1 MQDIKD
7 TYYYGIRK
15 IVAIYILALIT
26 SYLFVCITGE
36 LNGDFIGE
44 YITIPQIVLF
54 LLFIISLLPFI
65 YVWNRYKYYKRKLK
79 LCSAIN
85 VVNVLGGY
93 ALIFLVFNIIIRAL
107 GVGVMTGNATQN
119 WVGTL
124 GNNIFIF
131 YLFAGA
137 FLLESRKRINVI
149 LISAL
154 FLVACVLKASLQEVF
169 YLLLF
174 ILLRYYAT
182 LKRVLIKYWVLIP
195 VLFVI
200 ALNGI
205 SFLYELRAELRTKD
219 DISLKEVEPTEILC
233 ETLAG
238 RLSCYSDVAFIVENA
253 PTFYIYA
260 QTIPVFFYQAQWL
273 DRFGVHL
280 GNWADNLPER
290 FLYEQNKNSKEDA
303 GTSFMLGMPGMLIVS
318 FMRSPWVFLINLIS
332 MLLLIELYFALLL
345 KLSCPGVL
353 EVGLTVLLYPI
364 LSGVSLELFFAVIQ
378 CAIFWICIR
387 KLNFNAHLCK

>member
-154 FLVACVLKASLQEVF
+154 FLVACVFARGI
-169 YLLLF
+169 LF
-174 ILLRYYAT
+174 IVVYFITLLR
-182 LKRVLIKYWVLIP
+182 
-195 VLFVI
+195 
-200 ALNGI
+200 N
-205 SFLYELRAELRTKD
+205 
-219 DISLKEVEPTEILC
+219 TEKSVDKILGSNTC
-233 ETLAG
+233 SICHSIEWHKF
-238 RLSCYSDVAFIVENA
+238 FI
-253 PTFYIYA
+253 
-260 QTIPVFFYQAQWL
+260 
-273 DRFGVHL
+273 
-280 GNWADNLPER
+280 
-290 FLYEQNKNSKEDA
+290 
-303 GTSFMLGMPGMLIVS
+303 
-318 FMRSPWVFLINLIS
+318 
-332 MLLLIELYFALLL
+332 
-345 KLSCPGVL
+345 
-353 EVGLTVLLYPI
+353 
-364 LSGVSLELFFAVIQ
+364 
-378 CAIFWICIR
+378 
-387 KLNFNAHLCK
+387 